1 MATGTG
7 LVPLPSNIYA
17 GGAVKFDTT
26 PVTNYLVN
34 EIHHQKAL
42 QQSAMKYYSEL
53 GSKLTPTGMVDEDA
67 KELIDR
73 KNNWQAHM
81 MQNRKQ
87 VADPSLDGG
96 SAYMEGMRQ
105 YNDMQDLIAKSKYKS
120 GMANR
125 FIKPIVNNP
134 EKFNQLTDE
143 SKEAIRRAGL
153 PVTNDEYRPF
163 SPDDIKFK
171 EKQWGNDDVRK
182 LQSVLKSYKPDPLI
196 YGEPVRDEKTGTQS
210 IPFKQSFGNEA
221 LNGMSTLGEIT
232 YHANHNGFKDE
243 MDNIY
248 QNPNSQTYQNLN
260 NQFKKHFGKD
270 IQSPLDVATAY
281 MIDVN
286 PNRPQEGS
294 TKPTPITYTLGE
306 KTSSAIRK
314 TQAGVN
320 ARQQAKSN
328 QPYDPES
335 DLDNRQRGSEEKY
348 KNPNS
353 DWGSSMGKPVPMNTN
368 EINTIDKGAKKVYET
383 PDGKFHFVHYG
394 TTIDPNTKQTVLD
407 QSNVTRVVEKDKNA
421 VLTGLSVANKGVKS
435 APTAKEKN
443 DQSRKKQIQGFK
455 LISE

>member
-171 EKQWGNDDVRK
+171 EKQWGNDDVKK
-182 LQSVLKSYKPDPLI
+182 LQSVLKSYKPDPLT

-232 YHANHNGFKDE
+232 YRANHNGFKDE

-248 QNPNSQTYQNLN
+248 RNPNSQTYQNLN

-270 IQSPLDVATAY
+270 IQSPLDVSTAY
-281 MIDVN
+281 MIDIN

-335 DLDNRQRGSEEKY
+335 DLDSREDKQFYWYGNQNDPSTYQKRKNVYFNDNELKKIDPKAKDAY
-348 KNPNS
+348 KTE
-353 DWGSSMGKPVPMNTN
+353 DG
-368 EINTIDKGAKKVYET
+368 VY
-383 PDGKFHFVHYG
+383 HFNHYG
-394 TTIDPNTKQTVLD
+394 TKIDPATKQTVLD
-407 QSNVTRVVEKDKNA
+407 PNNVTRVVDKDRKS
-421 VLTGLSVANKGVKS
+421 VLMALSVANKGVKS
-435 APTAKEKN
+435 APAAKEKN